1 MFGRRIHSFQQTEFA
16 DCGIACIRVLCRY
29 YGLRVPMSWL
39 REKVEVN
46 RLGMS
51 VRDMVAA
58 LESMHMHATA
68 VRVGIDLLPELPLP
82 AVLYW
87 NKSHFV
93 VLYRVD
99 ARRGRYHIMDP
110 AEGKKVCSRA
120 QLEECFAVM
129 DGKGVAVLADPRE
142 DFLGQQ
148 PSIPRGGR
156 HLGHLAAR
164 AVKEHARSFGAVC
177 GLMLLG
183 MAADVALP
191 FVFQR
196 TIDDGIS
203 NRDVHL
209 IWLLVFSQLFIF
221 LGSYVSGAV
230 VDYLLT
236 RMGLRMSIKMINEY
250 LNKII
255 HLPMSFFARKLSSD
269 LIQKVDDHNRIQNFM
284 VSLPD
289 TILFTT
295 INVVLFSGLMIYFS
309 PAVFVVFVVFTLL
322 SVGWTVLFLR
332 RRREVDYACY
342 SKQAENRN
350 NLYELVNGIDEIKVN
365 CAQHQRRAAWETV
378 QKRINDLSLRQ
389 AILRMYQQGGNVFF
403 VRLRD
408 ICVTG
413 ICATL
418 VVQGSMTIGLMMTI
432 SYIVGRLSAP
442 FSNLIGSVNM
452 FQDVNM
458 SYDRLEEV
466 MTASVEER
474 PHKELPPFES
484 IDFRGVWFK
493 YPGAG
498 LPMVLCGLDMSVRR
512 GVTTA
517 IVGESGCGKSTVLK
531 LLFGFFNPAQGEVA
545 VGHLPLCDIDEPAW
559 LEGMAVVMQTGTLF
573 SGDILTNIALSDAT
587 PSLERAREAARV
599 ACIDGFIESL
609 PMGYG
614 TRIGRTGL
622 ELSGGQQQRLL
633 IARAVYRRPEIIVLD
648 EATSALDA
656 TTERR
661 VVENIMDA
669 FSGRTVVVVAH
680 RLSTVRRADCIVVM
694 DRGRVAESG
703 THEQLMARRGT
714 YYHLVLNQLETAPE
728 PAL

>member
-29 YGLRVPMSWL
+29 YGLRVPMAWL
-39 REKVEVN
+39 REKIETN

-51 VRDMVAA
+51 VRDMVEA
-58 LESMHMHATA
+58 LASMKMDAVA

-87 NKSHFV
+87 NKSHFI
-93 VLYRVD
+93 VLYKVD
-99 ARRGRYHIMDP
+99 ARRGRYHVVDP
-110 AEGKKVCSRA
+110 AEGKMTYTRA
-120 QLEECFAVM
+120 QLLESFAVM
-129 DGKGVAVLADPRE
+129 DDGKGVAVLADPLE
-142 DFLGQQ
+142 GFAEQQ
-148 PSIPRGGR
+148 AEIPQRRR
-156 HLGHLAAR
+156 HLGHLAAKALR
-164 AVKEHARSFGAVC
+164 EHARTVAAVC
-177 GLMLLG
+177 LLMLVAMG
-183 MAADVALP
+183 ADVALP
-191 FVFQR
+191 FAFQR
-196 TIDDGIS
+196 TIDEGIR

-221 LGSYVSGAV
+221 LGNYVSNSV

-236 RMGLRMSIKMINEY
+236 RMGLRMSIKMINDY

-289 TILFTT
+289 TILFTA
-295 INVVLFSGLMIYFS
+295 ISVLLFSGLMIYFS
-309 PAVFVVFVVFTLL
+309 PAVFAVFVVFTLL

-365 CAQHQRRAAWETV
+365 CAQHQRRAAWEQV
-378 QKRINDLSLRQ
+378 QMRINDLSLRQ
-389 AILRMYQQGGNVFF
+389 ATLRMYQNGGNVFF

-408 ICVTG
+408 ICITG
-413 ICATL
+413 ICATM
-418 VVQGSMTIGLMMTI
+418 VVQGSMTIGLMMTL

-442 FSNLIGSVNM
+442 FSNLISSVNM

-458 SYDRLEEV
+458 SYDRIEEV
-466 MTASVEER
+466 MTAAIEER
-474 PHKELPPFES
+474 PHKQLPPWDS
-484 IDFRGVWFK
+484 IEFRSVWFK

-498 LPMVLCGLDMSVRR
+498 LPMVLRGLDMTIER
-512 GVTTA
+512 GITTA

-531 LLFGFFNPAQGEVA
+531 LLFGFFEPARGEVA
-545 VGHLPLCDIDEPAW
+545 VGNLPLSHIDEPAW
-559 LEGMAVVMQTGTLF
+559 LARMAVVMQSGTLF
-573 SGDILTNIALSDAT
+573 SGDILTNIALSDAR
-587 PSLERAREAARV
+587 PSLARAREAARV
-599 ACIDGFIESL
+599 ACIDEFIDGL

-633 IARAVYRRPEIIVLD
+633 IARAIYRQPEIIVLD

-669 FSGRTVVVVAH
+669 FRGRTVVVVAH
-680 RLSTVRRADCIVVM
+680 RLSTVRRADCIAVM
-694 DRGRVAESG
+694 HEGRVAETGS
-703 THEQLMARRGT
+703 HARLMAARGT
-714 YYHLVLNQLETAPE
+714 YFRLVQNQLESA